1 MESPKVRM
9 ALNPLHSKAVSL
21 YGAAT
26 QHRWGRPGR
35 SSLAAH
41 INAHNK
47 TAPTH
52 PDQPYSE
59 FILSSQQP
67 HQAVLE
73 ATPTV
78 SLHDYIQSQVIEV
91 DPNVIHFYRRL
102 HSQGLPYTLRIVSVA
117 YPQPL
122 RVHPDAAT
130 CESLAKELSF
140 QNPIGRPVMLVA
152 LGQVDCLFGFQ
163 SFSSIAGELLRVPE
177 FMDAVGQTAA
187 EQFVRRA
194 KSSSVSQTHI
204 VQLIMGLLQ
213 SENSASDCLSAAAA
227 RLRKMPKDT
236 VTESDVCFMSL
247 QQLYPDDP
255 MCFAVYFLNRVKL
268 KEGNAIF
275 IHENEPYSILE
286 GDFMEAS
293 TSSDAYVI
301 GGLSNVTKHP
311 IIFARCLSYDD
322 SPIEV
327 RFRYILSF
335 FSSTFGNAPLHYV
348 YMKLK
353 ELILLLDVV
362 FCSDIKWGKGE
373 RVRCILCSSSPG
385 ISASGLQTPW
395 WCITADG

>member
-9 ALNPLHSKAVSL
+9 ALNPLRSKAISL

-26 QHRWGRPGR
+26 QQAWGRPGR

-41 INAHNK
+41 INSHNK

-52 PDQPYSE
+52 PDQQYSE
-59 FILSSQQP
+59 FIVSSKQP

-91 DPNVIHFYRRL
+91 DPSVIHFYRRL

-122 RVHPDAAT
+122 RVHPDAET
-130 CESLAKELSF
+130 CKSLAEELSF

-152 LGQVDCLFGFQ
+152 LDQVDCLFGFQ

-187 EQFVRRA
+187 EQFVRKA
-194 KSSSVSQTHI
+194 KSSSVSQTD
-204 VQLIMGLLQ
+204 VGQLILGLLETENLV
-213 SENSASDCLSAAAA
+213 SECLSAAAS
-227 RLRKMPKDT
+227 RLRKMPRDS
-236 VTESDVCFMSL
+236 VSESDLCFMSL

-275 IHENEPYSILE
+275 IHENEPYTVLE
-286 GDFMEAS
+286 GDFMEVS

-301 GGLSNVTKHP
+301 GGLSNAAKHP
-311 IIFARCLSYDD
+311 NIFARSLSYDD

-327 RFRYILSF
+327 
-335 FSSTFGNAPLHYV
+335 
-348 YMKLK
+348 
-353 ELILLLDVV
+353 
-362 FCSDIKWGKGE
+362 
-373 RVRCILCSSSPG
+373 
-385 ISASGLQTPW
+385 
-395 WCITADG
+395 